1 MSESLFSSEKPIVK
15 KTKSL
20 AMRDVE
26 SSFNQNILDFKDQL
40 LQEIDI
46 SLKMPGNPIM
56 NLITNFQNIMLSLI
70 HEFDEKVQF

>member
-26 SSFNQNILDFKDQL
+26 SSFNQNKLDFKDQL

>member
-1 MSESLFSSEKPIVK
+1 MVK

-26 SSFNQNILDFKDQL
+26 SSFNHNKIEFKDQL

-46 SLKMPGNPIM
+46 SLKMPGHPIM
-56 NLITNFQNIMLSLI
+56 NLITNFQNIML
-70 HEFDEKVQF
+70 